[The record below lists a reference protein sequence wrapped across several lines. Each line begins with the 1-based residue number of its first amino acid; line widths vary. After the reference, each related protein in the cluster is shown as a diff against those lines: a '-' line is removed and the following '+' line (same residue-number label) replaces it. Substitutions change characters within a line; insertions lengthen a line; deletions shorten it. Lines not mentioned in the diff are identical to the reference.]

1 MASGNSLSGMGES
14 VMSSEVNA
22 VQNEADVP
30 RERRHFEELL
40 LAGHFKLGVAEAGP
54 PAGDT
59 TYEQLVCIGYR
70 PQVKRLDA
78 VVQVKQSSGYSGGI
92 CTAGSQEYVKFFAS
106 TDDGATWTDL
116 GLTSFTVWDV
126 PGPKPLDFDVSIP
139 VDLAAMC
146 CTTENLVLIRAILS
160 WQVPAGSATDPIVWG
175 NGLDAHVQVAPLALG
190 TIHELFECLEVA
202 IPIEAGEIASLDQI
216 VEFGPAQ
223 PLTPQ
228 QLYELYK
235 ETEVPQH
242 RFLLSQVTEL
252 LANPAAVSAASYQP
266 DFKLVPALPEVV
278 NLGDLL
284 GVILDPQGD
293 ETYEQLGCAGLN
305 TVTDELVATID
316 VKQRTGYSGGLC
328 TSGSREYV
336 AFWADWGGGF
346 QYVGTTSVN
355 VHDIASIPADGL
367 QYSAYLSFPQALTQ
381 CQPCTDG
388 PMIITIRAV
397 LSWNTPP
404 SNTDPFAVPVWGGH
418 LETTVLI
425 PPGQPVTGGGPVL
438 ESIGSM
444 PVALISDA
452 TGLATGTSLVPAIG
466 VAYACPFGRGI
477 EFTGHVINPATGLFG
492 GPGFQYRILVSTKG
506 GVTSTPM
513 TAPFQVVLSTSPFP
527 VTQTPDPVTGWV
539 DYLEVSGVVDVVGN
553 ILGAW
558 ATSGDGQ
565 IWISM
570 EAQQGGMPI
579 GMHTP
584 WKRVQLDNTAPAP
597 VDIQITSGAGSCGD
611 FHPGDLLEGTYSAS
625 DNENLAAVTIGVEAY
640 IPGETITKA
649 AGIKTLTTESGTWT
663 LQTPATTEPCGY
675 VMVAT
680 ARDNTIVGSGYIGL
694 YSQAF
699 AGFCIRPPV
708 GS

>member
-1 MASGNSLSGMGES
+1 
-14 VMSSEVNA
+14 MSSEEVNV
-22 VQNEADVP
+22 VQNEAGVP
-30 RERRHFEELL
+30 RERTHFEELL
-40 LAGHFKLGVAEAGP
+40 LAGHFKLAAAEAGP
-54 PAGDT
+54 PVGDT
-59 TYEQLVCIGYR
+59 TYEQLVCVGYR

-78 VVQVKQSSGYSGGI
+78 VVQIKQLGGYSGGI

-146 CTTENLVLIRAILS
+146 CTTENLVLIRAMLS
-160 WQVPAGSATDPIVWG
+160 WQVPPGSATDPIVWG

-190 TIHELFECLEVA
+190 TIQELFECLEVP
-202 IPIEAGEIASLDQI
+202 IPVEAGEIASLDQI

-228 QLYELYK
+228 QLYELYE

-293 ETYEQLGCAGLN
+293 EAYEQLGCAGLN

-316 VKQRTGYSGGLC
+316 VKQPAGYSGGLC
-328 TSGSREYV
+328 TSGSQEYV

-388 PMIITIRAV
+388 PLIITIRAV

-418 LETTVLI
+418 LEAIVLI

-444 PVALISDA
+444 PVVLISNA
-452 TGLATGTSLVPAIG
+452 AGLATGTSLVPAIG
-466 VAYACPFGRGI
+466 VANACPFGAGL

-492 GPGFQYRILVSTKG
+492 GPGFQYRILVSDNG
-506 GVTSTPM
+506 GASYTPM
-513 TAPFQVVLSTSPFP
+513 TAPFQVVLSTSPIP

-539 DYLEVSGVVDVVGN
+539 NYLEFSGVVDVVGN
-553 ILGAW
+553 ILGSW
-558 ATSGDGQ
+558 TTSGNGQ

-570 EAQQGGMPI
+570 EAQQGGVPI
-579 GMHTP
+579 GIATP
-584 WKRVQLDNTAPAP
+584 WKLVQLDNTAPAP

-611 FHPGDLLEGTYSAS
+611 FKPGDLIEGTYSAS
-625 DNENLAAVTIGVEAY
+625 DNENLAGVSIGVEAAM
-640 IPGETITKA
+640 PGATLTKTA
-649 AGIKTLTTESGTWT
+649 VTKTLLTETGTWS
-663 LQTPATTEPCGY
+663 LQTIATTEPCGY

-680 ARDNTIVGSGYIGL
+680 ASDNTIVGSGFIGFEA
-694 YSQAF
+694 QAF
-699 AGFCIRPPV
+699 QGFCVRPPA
-708 GS
+708 GP